1 MEATAFTFCLSVFVG
16 VFFACVLFAV
26 VGLDLI
32 DLIDVEGAQGDG
44 DDEAEPAVVEEVVAG
59 HACDE
64 AEEHDDDHV
73 DFDFH

>member
-1 MEATAFTFCLSVFVG
+1 MFFCLSVFVG
-16 VFFACVLFAV
+16 VFFAGVLLAV
-26 VGLDLI
+26 VGLDLV
-32 DLIDVEGAQGDG
+32 DLVDVEGAQGEG

>member
-1 MEATAFTFCLSVFVG
+1 MFLCLSVFVG
-16 VFFACVLFAV
+16 VFFTGVLLAV

-32 DLIDVEGAQGDG
+32 NLVDVEGAQGEG